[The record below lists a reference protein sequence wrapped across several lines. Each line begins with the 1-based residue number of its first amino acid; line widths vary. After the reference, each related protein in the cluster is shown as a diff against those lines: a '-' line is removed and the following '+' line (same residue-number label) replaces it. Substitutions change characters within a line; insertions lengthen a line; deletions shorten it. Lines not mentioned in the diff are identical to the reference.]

1 MGQRTPA
8 RRFWGP
14 SPSYAILPLPVFP
27 QVFGKY
33 ILERELSRGGMARVL
48 LATLRGAGGFEKR
61 LVVKQI
67 REELCSD
74 QQFVSR
80 FVEEAKTTVA
90 LSHPNIVPV
99 YELGVEQGTYFL
111 ALELVDGVTVHE
123 LLRGGEDKKRRLTPE
138 QGAYIGVEVCRALDY
153 AHRRMQVVH
162 RDVTPRNVMLDEEGQ
177 VKVIDFGIAAPARVA
192 GHEVFGSPGHM
203 PPEQVDGHELGPATD
218 IFAVAVLLM
227 EAWSGVA
234 PFRRATE
241 AECDTA
247 MRGPHPRPSDV
258 DPRLLPLDEVIGRAM
273 SLDPALRPK
282 DADELGRALRKF
294 MQGIDA
300 ADVARDLGAHV
311 RSVRKSLAKKRA
323 RAGMPGYEWKPSQP
337 SIVEFSTKTFAVREE
352 VKGWKSEAPLPM
364 GAPEGGA
371 EGPSTRQMP
380 TSGRPPP
387 LADAGPQ
394 TRQIDEPE
402 TIATRPLETPVGPL
416 HPRSAAP
423 APRSRALLAG
433 VAAVVVAATVFFAIR
448 GTRAKDTG
456 TQPLPTTT
464 SPTTAPTPTPSPTP
478 VATPIPSP
486 SPTPAPTP
494 TQAMTGS
501 SAVPSS
507 SAPASGKAHL
517 ALFGD
522 PGTLVSVDG
531 RTRGGVPVG
540 DLALEPGTHDVLF
553 TFEATGER
561 RGDRITLSPGEKVR
575 LRADFTGAVPTI
587 RVER

>member
-1 MGQRTPA
+1 M
-8 RRFWGP
+8 
-14 SPSYAILPLPVFP
+14 FP

-123 LLRGGEDKKRRLTPE
+123 LLKGGEDKKRRLTPE

-162 RDVTPRNVMLDEEGQ
+162 RDITPRNVMLDEEGQ

-227 EAWSGVA
+227 EAWSGAA

-241 AECDTA
+241 AECEAA
-247 MRGPHPRPSDV
+247 MRAPHPRPSDA
-258 DPRLLPLDEVIGRAM
+258 DPRLLPLDEVIGRAL

-294 MQGIDA
+294 MQGIDG

-311 RSVRKSLAKKRA
+311 RSVRKALAKKRA
-323 RAGMPGYEWKPSQP
+323 KKDRPGYEWKPSQP

-352 VKGWKSEAPLPM
+352 VRDWKSESPPPV
-364 GAPEGGA
+364 GATEGSSD
-371 EGPSTRQMP
+371 GPSTRQMP

-387 LADAGPQ
+387 
-394 TRQIDEPE
+394 REVDEPE

-416 HPRSAAP
+416 HPRSAP
-423 APRSRALLAG
+423 PTPRSRALVAG
-433 VAAVVVAATVFFAIR
+433 VAAVAVIAATAIFAIR
-448 GTRAKDTG
+448 GTRAKDPGSQPIATTTTP
-456 TQPLPTTT
+456 TQTPTTSST
-464 SPTTAPTPTPSPTP
+464 QTQTQTQTPIPIPTPTPSPTP
-478 VATPIPSP
+478 TGTGLATGT
-486 SPTPAPTP
+486 PTP
-494 TQAMTGS
+494 
-501 SAVPSS
+501 SA
-507 SAPASGKAHL
+507 SATASGKAHL

-531 RTRGGVPVG
+531 RTRGAVPVG
-540 DLALEPGTHDVLF
+540 DLTLDPGTHDVLF

>member
-387 LADAGPQ
+387 LADALADAGRDADSQPVAHA
-394 TRQIDEPE
+394 RAD
-402 TIATRPLETPVGPL
+402 ADASDDRLLRRPVLERARVGQGA
-416 HPRSAAP
+416 PRALRRSGHARFRRRP
-423 APRSRALLAG
+423 DPRRRPCRRSRARAG
-433 VAAVVVAATVFFAIR
+433 DPRRPLHVRGHRRAARRPHHAFAGGKSAASRRLHRRGPDHSRRALTGARGFAGHR
-448 GTRAKDTG
+448 GFG
-456 TQPLPTTT
+456 
-464 SPTTAPTPTPSPTP
+464 
-478 VATPIPSP
+478 
-486 SPTPAPTP
+486 
-494 TQAMTGS
+494 
-501 SAVPSS
+501 
-507 SAPASGKAHL
+507 APA
-517 ALFGD
+517 
-522 PGTLVSVDG
+522 
-531 RTRGGVPVG
+531 GG
-540 DLALEPGTHDVLF
+540 AC
-553 TFEATGER
+553 
-561 RGDRITLSPGEKVR
+561 I
-575 LRADFTGAVPTI
+575 
-587 RVER
+587 

>member
-1 MGQRTPA
+1 M
-8 RRFWGP
+8 
-14 SPSYAILPLPVFP
+14 FP

-74 QQFVSR
+74 QQFVAR

-99 YELGVEQGTYFL
+99 YELGVEMGTYFL
-111 ALELVDGVTVHE
+111 AMELVDGATVHE
-123 LLRGGEDKKRRLTPE
+123 LLKGGDEKRRRLTAE

-162 RDVTPRNVMLDEEGQ
+162 RDITPRNVMLDEEGQ

-203 PPEQVDGHELGPATD
+203 PPEQIDGHELGPATD
-218 IFAVAVLLM
+218 LFAVAVLLM

-241 AECDTA
+241 AECEEA

-258 DPRLLPLDEVIGRAM
+258 DPRLLPLDDVILRAM
-273 SLDPALRPK
+273 SLDPAARPK

-294 MQGIDA
+294 LQGIDA

-311 RSVRKSLAKKRA
+311 RSVRKTLAKKRA
-323 RAGMPGYEWKPSQP
+323 KKGQPGHEWKPSQP
-337 SIVEFSTKTFAVREE
+337 SIVEIGTKTFAAREE
-352 VKGWKSEAPLPM
+352 VRDWKSERPPQTATSD
-364 GAPEGGA
+364 GAILA
-371 EGPSTRQMP
+371 VSADGPATRQMP
-380 TSGRPPP
+380 TSDPSESAST
-387 LADAGPQ
+387 ADESG
-394 TRQIDEPE
+394 PE
-402 TIATRPLETPVGPL
+402 TVATRPLETPVASPRRTSLAPTRRSRTLLGVALAVGLAGAVVLAIRVGTQARDRGGPSQATTSSATS
-416 HPRSAAP
+416 PSAAP
-423 APRSRALLAG
+423 IAPAPSALT
-433 VAAVVVAATVFFAIR
+433 VA
-448 GTRAKDTG
+448 
-456 TQPLPTTT
+456 PLVPPSAPPTT
-464 SPTTAPTPTPSPTP
+464 
-478 VATPIPSP
+478 
-486 SPTPAPTP
+486 TPAPTTP
-494 TQAMTGS
+494 LTT
-501 SAVPSS
+501 
-507 SAPASGKAHL
+507 APAPSAGAAAFGKAHL

-522 PGTLVSVDG
+522 PGTLVAIDG
-531 RTRGGVPVG
+531 RDRGGVPLG
-540 DLALEPGTHDVLF
+540 DVALEPGTHDVLF
-553 TFEATGER
+553 TFKETGER
-561 RGDRITLSPGEKVR
+561 RGDRITLGAGEKVR